1 MAQNDGGIVDTIK
14 TVVYALLIATFAIAT
29 ALLAIFDIVPA
40 TVAQMVPLM
49 VVPFVI
55 SRRGN
60 CAVREC

>member
-1 MAQNDGGIVDTIK
+1 MQNELSMSSK
-14 TVVYALLIATFAIAT
+14 VYALLIATFAIAT

-60 CAVREC
+60 CAVRGC